1 MIDNAL
7 RYPFFN
13 ENYRL
18 VATDL
23 CKQTALDTD
32 PKGALHIN
40 FTGNLEQEGK
50 RSYFGFFTKN
60 RQYCKF
66 ILI

>member
-1 MIDNAL
+1 MIDSAL

-23 CKQTALDTD
+23 CKQKALDTD
-32 PKGALHIN
+32 PKGALQIL
-40 FTGNLEQEGK
+40 LE
-50 RSYFGFFTKN
+50 
-60 RQYCKF
+60 
-66 ILI
+66 I

>member
-1 MIDNAL
+1 MIDSAL

-23 CKQTALDTD
+23 CKQKALDTD
-32 PKGALHIN
+32 PKGALQIN

-50 RSYFGFFTKN
+50 RSYF
-60 RQYCKF
+60 
-66 ILI
+66 